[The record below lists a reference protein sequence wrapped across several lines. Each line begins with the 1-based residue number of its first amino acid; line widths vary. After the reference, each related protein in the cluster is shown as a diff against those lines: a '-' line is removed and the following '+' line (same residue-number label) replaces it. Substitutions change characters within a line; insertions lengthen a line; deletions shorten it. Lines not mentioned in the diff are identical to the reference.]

1 MGLSFPSARCTKK
14 FMNMVRDCPSEQ
26 SKIKEIF
33 WEEYALLSDE
43 DKSKMGDPEVYL
55 QMQMKTLT
63 SPWFK
68 SFVKYD
74 PVPALEKVQCP
85 VLAIN
90 GEKDLQVP
98 PKENLSA
105 IENALKKGGNKNFE
119 VKMLPGLNHLF
130 QTSKTGAIS
139 EYGQIEETISPTALE
154 PMLDWLNKVAK

>member
-1 MGLSFPSARCTKK
+1 MIKEISDDEILK
-14 FMNMVRDCPSEQ
+14 

-55 QMQMKTLT
+55 NTQMKTTT

-68 SFVKYD
+68 YFVKYD
-74 PVPALEKVQCP
+74 PVPVLENVKCP

-105 IENALKKGGNKNFE
+105 IESALKRGGNKNYE
-119 VKMLPGLNHLF
+119 TKMLPGLNHLF
-130 QTSKTGAIS
+130 QTTSTGKIS
-139 EYGQIEETISPTALE
+139 EYGQIEETISPLALE
-154 PMLDWLNKVAK
+154 TMLNWLKRLTK